1 MRFYYIN
8 HLLKRYEDI
17 KASNKKDVEIIEQLR
32 LEVAKIIHNLKEAEN
47 KKDINFVEILEYI
60 ENKILQLKNKTLKK
74 LSKKEVI

>member
-17 KASNKKDVEIIEQLR
+17 KASSKKDVEIIEQLR
-32 LEVAKIIHNLKEAEN
+32 LEVAKIIHNLKEVEN
-47 KKDINFVEILEYI
+47 KKDVNFVEILEYI

-74 LSKKEVI
+74 LSKKEGI

>member
-32 LEVAKIIHNLKEAEN
+32 LEVAKIIHNLKEVEN
-47 KKDINFVEILEYI
+47 KKDVNFVEILEYI

>member
-32 LEVAKIIHNLKEAEN
+32 LEVAKIIHNLKEVEN